1 MSEKHNSG
9 YAEHGRASDLQD
21 HTAYA
26 CSVAAAQS
34 EQDHHMSSSEMSRQG
49 PEHATAGHQRTA
61 AADHHTSN
69 SFGHAE
75 IAALAYELWVG
86 RGCPKG
92 SSDQDWFLAARQL
105 RARFGEK

>member
-1 MSEKHNSG
+1 MSEKHNNG
-9 YAEHGRASDLQD
+9 FEEHRRASDLHD
-21 HTAYA
+21 HTAHAY
-26 CSVAAAQS
+26 SVAAAQCK
-34 EQDHHMSSSEMSRQG
+34 QDHRLTSSEMSRQG
-49 PEHATAGHQRTA
+49 PEHAA
-61 AADHHTSN
+61 AAHLRTEAAAQHASP

-92 SSDQDWFLAARQL
+92 SSDEDWFLAAKQL